1 MRISLT
7 LFISFLLTSITVQAQ
22 TWNSEVGCIVYS
34 HCSNCHR
41 PGGIGPFSLMSYFE
55 ANQRRE
61 MIAQSVQSRMMPP
74 FPPSQKK
81 RQYAHANTLSQ
92 AEIDA
97 IVAWAGN
104 NAPLGTGSEPAP
116 PEFSSNTEISNPD
129 VLRKIPTYTVNTPA
143 NDDYRVFVLPVGNSS
158 EKFIEAVEVV
168 PGNREIVHHVLVFSD
183 TSQIPL
189 QLDAADPG
197 PGYSAFGSSGSPS
210 AVLFSGYVP
219 GQNAYYYPPGFGA
232 RLLPNSYLCLQ
243 IHYPKGLSNETD
255 STSIRIRY
263 RSSSTGIR
271 ELLVIPALNHS
282 NSLLNGPLIIP
293 ANTVKTF
300 YSQSFV
306 PVNFTLT
313 GISPHMHLLGKS
325 IRAYGLKP
333 NGDTIHL
340 VDIPEWHFHW
350 QGFYNFKKPLLIP
363 QGTILKGEATYDNT
377 ISNIYNP
384 NSPPQQVGLGEGT
397 TDEMMLIS
405 FFGAPF
411 LPGDTSIIIDQSNH
425 WKHDSSSCSGSVTSI
440 HQEHNEKRSDDLFQ
454 FLQEGPSGN
463 WALYLGDGRM
473 IARGDSAL
481 KKKAVPF
488 DGLQPGI
495 YCLHFEEKEPGK
507 FRSIR
512 FLKN

>member
-1 MRISLT
+1 MRI
-7 LFISFLLTSITVQAQ
+7 LFIFSFLFLLVNVPMAQ
-22 TWNSEVGCIVYS
+22 TWNGEVGCLVYS

-55 ANQRRE
+55 AFQHRE
-61 MIAQSVQSRMMPP
+61 MISQSVQSRMMPP
-74 FPPSQKK
+74 FPPDQRK
-81 RQYAHANTLSQ
+81 RQYAHANTLTK

-97 IVAWAGN
+97 IVSWAGN
-104 NAPLGTGSEPAP
+104 NAPLGSGTEPSP
-116 PEFSSNTEISNPD
+116 PQFTDAAEIGDPD
-129 VLRKIPTYTVNTPA
+129 VVRQIPAYTVNTPA
-143 NDDYRVFVLPVGNSS
+143 KDDYRVFVLPVGNTA

-219 GQNAYYYPPGFGA
+219 GQKAYFYPPGFGA

-263 RSSSTGIR
+263 RSSSTGVR
-271 ELLVIPALNHS
+271 ELLVLPALNHS
-282 NSLLNGPLIIP
+282 NSLLNGPLLIP

-300 YSQSFV
+300 YSQAFV
-306 PVNFTLT
+306 PLNFTLT

-340 VDIPEWHFHW
+340 IDIPEWHFHW
-350 QGFYNFKKPLLIP
+350 QGFYNFKKPILLP

-377 ISNIYNP
+377 ISNVNNP
-384 NSPPQQVGLGEGT
+384 HSPPQLVGLGEGT
-397 TDEMMLIS
+397 TDEMMLIT

-411 LPGDTSIIIDQSNH
+411 QVGDTSIIIDQNTH
-425 WKHDSSSCSGSVTSI
+425 WTHDSLSCSGITTGRTVITKPEWNNIS
-440 HQEHNEKRSDDLFQ
+440 E
-454 FLQEGPSGN
+454 FLSTESPQR
-463 WALYLGDGRM
+463 WALYQSDGRLLYT
-473 IARGDSAL
+473 GVSSSL
-481 KKKAVPF
+481 KQTLK
-488 DGLQPGI
+488 LQKLNPGF
-495 YCLHFEEKEPGK
+495 YCIRTEESGSGRIQS
-507 FRSIR
+507 FR
-512 FLKN
+512 FQVN